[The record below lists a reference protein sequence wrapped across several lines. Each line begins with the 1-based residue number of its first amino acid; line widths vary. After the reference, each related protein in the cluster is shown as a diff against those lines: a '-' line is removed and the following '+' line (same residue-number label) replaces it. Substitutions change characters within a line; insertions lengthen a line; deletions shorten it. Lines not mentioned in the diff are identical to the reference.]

1 MPHHLDYK
9 LTAQKLTEKRVKT
22 SQIMSTKNS
31 QCLSLHSYDESRV
44 ADFVNQFGPNTY
56 NNIIDDIMIT
66 TIDKKKTAINN
77 FVGNNF
83 DRNQLLMQTSR
94 VVVN

>member
-22 SQIMSTKNS
+22 SQIMSSKNS
-31 QCLSLHSYDESRV
+31 QCLSLHSYDESGG

>member
-1 MPHHLDYK
+1 
-9 LTAQKLTEKRVKT
+9 
-22 SQIMSTKNS
+22 
-31 QCLSLHSYDESRV
+31 
-44 ADFVNQFGPNTY
+44 
-56 NNIIDDIMIT
+56 MIT

-83 DRNQLLMQTSR
+83 DRNQLMMQTSR

>member
-1 MPHHLDYK
+1 M
-9 LTAQKLTEKRVKT
+9 
-22 SQIMSTKNS
+22 M
-31 QCLSLHSYDESRV
+31 
-44 ADFVNQFGPNTY
+44 NQFGPNTY

-83 DRNQLLMQTSR
+83 DRNQLMMQTSR
-94 VVVN
+94 VVMNQSMELNTIPERTKAEGSTEEQISG

>member
-22 SQIMSTKNS
+22 SQIMSSKNS
-31 QCLSLHSYDESRV
+31 QCLSLHSYDESGG
-44 ADFVNQFGPNTY
+44 ADFVNQFGTNTY

-83 DRNQLLMQTSR
+83 DRNQLMMQTSR